1 MRKPTVIRLL
11 PMLILL
17 TGVFISSGC
26 SNKSCISS
34 FKPKLPAKFI
44 DMKFPFIT
52 EGADLICSNGN
63 ETGAYINYSGIS
75 YRELQDKYEQ
85 KLKSEGWEFV
95 REKDYSESLFE
106 TTVLRDG
113 KQITL
118 SFFTCGKEDK
128 KWLFFSNCAGF
139 GIKEKD

>member
-1 MRKPTVIRLL
+1 MRKPTIIRLL
-11 PMLILL
+11 PMLILI
-17 TGVFISSGC
+17 TGIFISSGC

-34 FKPKLPAKFI
+34 FKPELPAKLV

-52 EGADLICSNGN
+52 EGADLICSNGK
-63 ETGAYINYSGIS
+63 ETGAYIKYSGIS

-113 KQITL
+113 KKLTL
-118 SFFTCGKEDK
+118 SFSTCDKEDK
-128 KWLFFSNCAGF
+128 KWFNFSDCVTF
-139 GIKEKD
+139 GIKEKE